1 MTRTSCPLLLNRA
14 PHPCNLVLEAS
25 LTHTELMATTAKKK
39 TRARRSAP
47 AEKAF
52 VYRGIKIPPANG
64 RRSPLAQA
72 ILDDLR
78 KMSERSRG
86 EPAQA

>member
-1 MTRTSCPLLLNRA
+1 
-14 PHPCNLVLEAS
+14 
-25 LTHTELMATTAKKK
+25 MATTAKKK

-52 VYRGIKIPPANG
+52 VYRGIKIPPATG

-78 KMSERSRG
+78 KMYEQPHG
-86 EPAQA
+86 EPSQA

>member
-1 MTRTSCPLLLNRA
+1 MT
-14 PHPCNLVLEAS
+14 HIQD
-25 LTHTELMATTAKKK
+25 MATTAKKK
-39 TRARRSAP
+39 IRARRSAP

-52 VYRGIKIPPANG
+52 VYRGIKIPPANL

-78 KMSERSRG
+78 KVSEQSRG

>member
-1 MTRTSCPLLLNRA
+1 M
-14 PHPCNLVLEAS
+14 PHDRDGHAVSLVS
-25 LTHTELMATTAKKK
+25 KGVKTHIGGMATTAKKK

>member
-1 MTRTSCPLLLNRA
+1 M
-14 PHPCNLVLEAS
+14 PHRGTHVANLVSEGYM
-25 LTHTELMATTAKKK
+25 THIETMTTTSKKK
-39 TRARRSAP
+39 TRSRRPAP

-52 VYRGIKIPPANG
+52 VYRGIKIPPANL

-72 ILDDLR
+72 ILDDLQ
-78 KMSERSRG
+78 KMSEQSRG

>member
-1 MTRTSCPLLLNRA
+1 M
-14 PHPCNLVLEAS
+14 PHRPATERSSLVFEGPNP
-25 LTHTELMATTAKKK
+25 HIEGMATTAKKK

-52 VYRGIKIPPANG
+52 VYRGIKIPPATG

-78 KMSERSRG
+78 KMYEQPHG
-86 EPAQA
+86 EPSQA

>member
-1 MTRTSCPLLLNRA
+1 
-14 PHPCNLVLEAS
+14 
-25 LTHTELMATTAKKK
+25 MATTEKKK
-39 TRARRSAP
+39 IRTGRAAP

-52 VYRGIKIPPANG
+52 VYRGIKIPPANL

-78 KMSERSRG
+78 NMSEQPRG
-86 EPAQA
+86 EPAKA